1 MPREAIV
8 AGSRDSE
15 LALIQANYVIAALQE
30 KFPAVDFPLK
40 KIKTEGDR
48 LLDVAL
54 AKIGGKG
61 LFVKEIENALLAGE
75 IDLAVHSMK
84 DVPAV
89 IPAGLTIAAVTERE
103 DARDCF
109 IALDGKSGLMDLQT
123 GAAVGTSSLRR
134 TAQLLAL
141 RPDLRIIPLRG
152 NLQTRFRKLQEMALD
167 GIVPAYA
174 GVSRLGWADRIAE
187 IIGFDNCLPAAG
199 QGALGI
205 ETRLDD
211 ERTNWVARF
220 LDNEAARAAVTS
232 ERALLRRL
240 EGGCQVPVG
249 AYARLVDGGTLVLDG
264 KVCSLDGKWVVHGQ
278 LGGKVNEAAAI
289 GEQLAET
296 LLRQGAAEILC
307 QVRQGFTRHD

>member
-1 MPREAIV
+1 MPGEAIV
-8 AGSRDSE
+8 VGSRDSE
-15 LALIQANYVIAALQE
+15 LALIQANYVIAALQG

-40 KIKTEGDR
+40 RIKTEGDR

-84 DVPAV
+84 DVPTV

-109 IALDGKSGLMDLQT
+109 IALDGKSGLLDLQK
-123 GAAVGTSSLRR
+123 GAVVGTSSLRR
-134 TAQLLAL
+134 SAQLLAL
-141 RPDLRIIPLRG
+141 RPDLQVIPLRG
-152 NLQTRFRKLQEMALD
+152 NLQTRFRKLAEMPLD
-167 GIVPAYA
+167 GIILAYA
-174 GVSRLGWADRIAE
+174 GVSRLGWADRVVE
-187 IIGFDNCLPAAG
+187 IISFENSLPAAG
-199 QGALGI
+199 QGALAI
-205 ETRLDD
+205 ETRLGD
-211 ERTNWVARF
+211 ERTNRIAGY
-220 LDNEAARAAVTS
+220 LDNEAARVAVTA

-249 AYARLVDGGTLVLDG
+249 AYARIVDGRLVLDG
-264 KVCSLDGKWVVHGQ
+264 KVCSLDGKRVVKGQ
-278 LGGKVNEAAAI
+278 LMGEPEEAAKL

-307 QVRQGFTRHD
+307 QVRQGFSRHD